1 MAYSLLSMTVLNKGG
16 VSEIIRLYWSAE
28 TFKGCLQAHTASLA
42 QTMYSETI
50 SNGVRTISNQPLI
63 VFVHLGIKQTLSQYC
78 IAHQDARV
86 YLECDRAGHPLQLPC
101 FSCST
106 HKNKLGSLKTLNR
119 QIQLKVIRK
128 PISDITGYLSIIIIH
143 FQLKEWLLLENCN
156 IHSFIFKTE
165 APEATCAHLLKRLKK
180 WH

>member
-86 YLECDRAGHPLQLPC
+86 LPNVWHDWLHIGTSLFQLQKARKHFLVHQEKRM
-101 FSCST
+101 F
-106 HKNKLGSLKTLNR
+106 KR
-119 QIQLKVIRK
+119 QILQA
-128 PISDITGYLSIIIIH
+128 
-143 FQLKEWLLLENCN
+143 LE
-156 IHSFIFKTE
+156 KKE
-165 APEATCAHLLKRLKK
+165 APSKICLFPSACVFNAMRSM
-180 WH
+180 